1 MRFLKRLF
9 IWWDSQTVGTQFFT
23 WRKGIKVGE
32 DEQGNRFYRDK
43 SDARR
48 WVVYNGDAEA
58 SRVTPAWHGWLH
70 RTFDKPPT
78 EESLPR
84 QPWERA
90 HQENLTG
97 SPMAYAPRGSLRGEP
112 AKQEEYTA
120 WSPE

>member
-1 MRFLKRLF
+1 MKFIKRLF
-9 IWWDSQTVGTQFFT
+9 IWWDGQTVGTQFYT

-43 SDARR
+43 ADERR

-84 QPWERA
+84 QPWEKA

-112 AKQEEYTA
+112 KEIEEYTA
-120 WSPE
+120 WIPK